1 MLLNAHKH
9 FTFKLMFADK
19 HGCGLGGF
27 NQIAVR
33 PGAVTQRCWPVTRPC
48 LPLQA
53 PLPVPPLAHPVT
65 AAASSIA
72 KDLHATQ
79 HTLSAQLPGAGVST
93 AQDSVYPALSLAPR
107 SPHASL
113 AVAGPGGGR

>member
-9 FTFKLMFADK
+9 FTFKLKFADK

-79 HTLSAQLPGAGVST
+79 HTLSAQLPGAGVT
-93 AQDSVYPALSLAPR
+93 AQLRTQFIPRSRWLPGAHMPALLLAG
-107 SPHASL
+107 L
-113 AVAGPGGGR
+113 VF